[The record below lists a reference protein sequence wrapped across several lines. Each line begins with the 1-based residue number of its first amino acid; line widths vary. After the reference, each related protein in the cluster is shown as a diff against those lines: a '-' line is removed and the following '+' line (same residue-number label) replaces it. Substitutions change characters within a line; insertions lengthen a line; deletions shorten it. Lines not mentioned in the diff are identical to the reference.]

1 MVDSKKIGIAGAAVV
16 LVTLVTIF
24 GTSYMADFEN
34 NPRTVSQND
43 SQENKLK
50 AIELKHA
57 PVLGSDTATVTIIE
71 VGDYQCH
78 MCKKWFEETRP
89 LIIDNYINTGKANLV
104 FIDMPFL
111 GYDSTPASEATY
123 CADDQG
129 KYWEYHTMLFRF
141 QQEIDDGWA
150 NANRLQAFA
159 FNLGLDIEQFDKCMT
174 TDDHRA
180 KVNFNMQMS
189 KKEFGANSTP
199 TFVIV
204 NTQGDWKKI
213 IGAHPYSTFED
224 IIESML

>member
-34 NPRTVSQND
+34 NPRAVSQNN
-43 SQENKLK
+43 SQENELK

-57 PVLGSDTATVTIIE
+57 PVLGSDTAKVTILEI
-71 VGDYQCH
+71 GDYQCH
-78 MCKKWFEETRP
+78 MCKLWFEETRP
-89 LIIDNYINTGKANLV
+89 LIIENYVNTGKANLV

-129 KYWEYHTMLFRF
+129 RYWDYHSALFEY

-150 NANRLQAFA
+150 SATRLQAIA
-159 FNLGLDIEQFDKCMT
+159 FSLGLDIEQFDKCMT
-174 TDDHRA
+174 TDDHKA
-180 KVNFNMQMS
+180 QVNFNMQMS

-204 NTQGDWKKI
+204 NTQGESQKI
-213 IGAHPYSTFED
+213 IGAHPYSTFEQ

>member
-34 NPRTVSQND
+34 NPRNVDQNN

-50 AIELKHA
+50 AIELQDA
-57 PVLGSDTATVTIIE
+57 PVLGSNTATVTIVE

-78 MCKKWFEETRP
+78 MCKVWFEQTRP
-89 LIIDNYINTGKANLV
+89 LIIENYIASGKVNLV

-111 GYDSTPASEATY
+111 GSDSLPASEATY
-123 CADDQG
+123 CANDQG
-129 KYWEYHTMLFRF
+129 KYWEYHSALFEY

-150 NANRLQAFA
+150 DPNRLQAIA
-159 FNLGLDIEQFDKCMT
+159 LNLGLDMDEFDQCMSSNEHFSQVKYNKQVAVT
-174 TDDHRA
+174 
-180 KVNFNMQMS
+180 
-189 KKEFGANSTP
+189 EFGANSTP
-199 TFVIV
+199 TFMIV
-204 NTQGDWKKI
+204 NTTGDSQRI
-213 IGAHPYSTFED
+213 VGAHPYSTFED

>member
-34 NPRTVSQND
+34 NPRNVSQND

-57 PVLGSDTATVTIIE
+57 PVLGSDTATVTIVE

-78 MCKKWFEETRP
+78 MCKLWFEQTRP
-89 LIIDNYINTGKANLV
+89 LIIENYINTGKVNLV

-129 KYWEYHTMLFRF
+129 KYWEYHEMLFRF

-180 KVNFNMQMS
+180 QVNFNMQMS

-204 NTQGDWKKI
+204 NTQGEWKKI

>member
-34 NPRTVSQND
+34 NPRNVSQNN
-43 SQENKLK
+43 SQENELK

-57 PVLGSDTATVTIIE
+57 PVLGSDTATVTIVE

-78 MCKKWFEETRP
+78 MCKLWFEQTRP
-89 LIIDNYINTGKANLV
+89 LIIENYINTGKVNLV

-129 KYWEYHTMLFRF
+129 KYWEYHEMLFRF